1 MRRSIGAA
9 LAYFLAI
16 FTLAF
21 ALGVMRTLFIARVI
35 GEWVATLAELAILLP
50 VAWFY
55 SGWLTRRIGVS
66 AASIDRLVMGVVAF
80 SLLLTAE
87 LVLGCML
94 FDRSPIEQLEQ
105 MLAGPGA
112 IGLLGQVAFA
122 IFPSFNVQRRTSLPT
137 RT

>member
-21 ALGVMRTLFIARVI
+21 GLGIIRTLFIARVT

-50 VAWFY
+50 IAWFY
-55 SGWLTRRIGVS
+55 SGWLTRRIGVP
-66 AASIDRLVMGVVAF
+66 AEPIDRLVMGVVAF
-80 SLLLTAE
+80 SLLLIAE
-87 LVLGCML
+87 LVLGRLL
-94 FDRSPIEQLEQ
+94 FERSPIEQLEQ

-112 IGLLGQVAFA
+112 IGLMGQVAFA
-122 IFPSFNVQRRTSLPT
+122 IFPSFDVSRRTSLPT